1 MMETQNYWKDNS
13 AHSMQVKYESL
24 NGRSC
29 KDEIYRMGV
38 GAGYCK
44 GNLNFATV
52 SEEDEVYNK
61 KKVSRQDPMSHR
73 IIEKRRRDRMNNCL
87 ADLSRLIPTEYLKKG
102 RGRVEKTEIIEMAIR
117 HMKHLQ
123 GLRQDTKHAT
133 VTPVHAHP
141 EDSVDSVSH
150 STAASTA
157 AEHYRLG
164 FQECLSETIHFLIEI
179 EGFYTR
185 DSLCVQLT
193 NHLQRHCEK
202 ILATSD
208 RLGFPQPV
216 MPMSNGSASG
226 TSYAHATIPAIC
238 QPTVH
243 SDHGSSSG
251 VSSFGDPERPQRP
264 VGSGACCNAGIILPP
279 TIVSDDSNHSNHS
292 HSTPRSASNSYRPQ
306 NYKFKSS
313 IKQRFS
319 AERVKSNLSLCA
331 SPEKQANSSHG
342 VPIFALHD
350 GGAFYVPLTVEAS
363 MLSPH
368 FGFIPDNGPDT
379 VLHPVTISVNFNQQS
394 TPPSAANPTTITT
407 MTATATM
414 TMTATTTTM
423 KTTTTT
429 TATTTMTSTG
439 NGAAPWSSHHSPIY

>member
-1 MMETQNYWKDNS
+1 MVT
-13 AHSMQVKYESL
+13 HSMDNIL
-24 NGRSC
+24 NMQYYPVSNHVDAVHSPPPRKRRC
-29 KDEIYRMGV
+29 
-38 GAGYCK
+38 
-44 GNLNFATV
+44 LNK
-52 SEEDEVYNK
+52 E
-61 KKVSRQDPMSHR
+61 QDPMSHR